1 MKKLFSLLLALAL
14 LLSLFACSDEPPA
27 PNDGGDTAPA
37 PQANPVTD
45 FEYSVSRQ
53 PDCIGITKYVGTS
66 TSIVFPETI
75 DGLPVTIIGGY
86 LLYDSDVRY
95 SIESV
100 VIPDTV
106 ETVANMTFSGC
117 KSLVSVDFGEGVRS
131 IGESAFENCTAL
143 KKVILP
149 PCLESIGASA
159 FSYCTAVEEVFI
171 PKTVVSWNYHGG
183 EGGPFSG
190 NEKPGA
196 LKKITIEDGLVSL
209 GSKDGAGIFSNAPLL
224 EELVIPASVKSIEP
238 YAFHSCTGL
247 KSVTFLGDAPEVK
260 AHVFGYVNTET
271 SSKSL
276 VIYYDPATEG
286 WDDTVLREYQLVPIE

>member
-131 IGESAFENCTAL
+131 IGESAFKNCTAL
-143 KKVILP
+143 QKIILP
-149 PCLESIGASA
+149 PKLETIGTDAFYNCSSATEIFVPKTVKAWGRDDSRGTFAGCTALKTLTFEDGLEQIGYWATFSGAESLESI
-159 FSYCTAVEEVFI
+159 E
-171 PKTVVSWNYHGG
+171 
-183 EGGPFSG
+183 
-190 NEKPGA
+190 
-196 LKKITIEDGLVSL
+196 
-209 GSKDGAGIFSNAPLL
+209 
-224 EELVIPASVKSIEP
+224 IPASVKKIAPLCFNACPSLKTVV
-238 YAFHSCTGL
+238 FH
-247 KSVTFLGDAPEVK
+247 GDAPEATLASGSNVQY
-260 AHVFGYVNTET
+260 VFDYTNANED
-271 SSKSL
+271 L
-276 VIYYDPATEG
+276 VIYYDPATNG
-286 WDDTVLREYQLVPIE
+286 WDTVAWREVHRLEPTV

>member
-27 PNDGGDTAPA
+27 PNDGGDTAPP

-45 FEYSVSRQ
+45 FEYSVGRE

-106 ETVANMTFSGC
+106 ETIVDGAFSNC
-117 KSLVSVDFGEGVRS
+117 KSLVSVDFGAGVRS

-143 KKVILP
+143 QKIILP
-149 PCLESIGASA
+149 PKLETIGADAFYNCSSA
-159 FSYCTAVEEVFI
+159 TEIFV
-171 PKTVVSWNYHGG
+171 PKTVKAWGRDYSRGTFGG
-183 EGGPFSG
+183 CA
-190 NEKPGA
+190 A
-196 LKKITIEDGLVSL
+196 LTTLTFEDGLEQIGYWATFSGAESL
-209 GSKDGAGIFSNAPLL
+209 
-224 EELVIPASVKSIEP
+224 ERVEIPASVKRIAP
-238 YAFHSCTGL
+238 LAFNACPSLTTVVF
-247 KSVTFLGDAPEVK
+247 KGDVPTTTEQSSLERI
-260 AHVFGYVNTET
+260 FGYP
-271 SSKSL
+271 SL
-276 VIYYDPATEG
+276 NAPKNLTIYYDPATEG
-286 WDDTVLREYQLVPIE
+286 WDTVAWREVYRLEPLQ